1 MKGRAEIGLIR
12 ALQTNDIG
20 KIRDILYS
28 FLHQFHMTGI
38 ERMIEFKVVV
48 DESENKAL
56 NQIKEKRY
64 FEKYQSKYDEIYL
77 IGMEF
82 SRKYRNIIYFG

>member
-1 MKGRAEIGLIR
+1 
-12 ALQTNDIG
+12 
-20 KIRDILYS
+20 
-28 FLHQFHMTGI
+28 
-38 ERMIEFKVVV
+38 VV

-64 FEKYQSKYDEIYL
+64 FEKYQSKYDVIYL

-82 SRKYRNIIYFG
+82 SRIDHNIVYFG